1 MAWHVMFW
9 DDSGHAILFSSNNCL
24 REKMKISVPGRQRKL
39 IAIHWCAF
47 CSIIQLCNTQIL
59 RITNCSSAGLFSL
72 LVLVRPSDP
81 SDRLRAPKLGVFRQP
96 CLMNDAVR
104 VQTGG
109 AEIGRCHWSCWSI
122 SEQTKAPFTPSAYIV
137 ACKCGHTNTH
147 GFMHMQIAKLR
158 AGGHVSSWFRQR

>member
-1 MAWHVMFW
+1 LSPGK
-9 DDSGHAILFSSNNCL
+9 DENFSARETTKTNRYPLMCL
-24 REKMKISVPGRQRKL
+24 LQYYT
-39 IAIHWCAF
+39 A
-47 CSIIQLCNTQIL
+47 LCNTQIL

-158 AGGHVSSWFRQR
+158 AGGHVSS